1 MLIAI
6 VIMPLFGCHPAQG
19 PQNSQH
25 KTTRTI
31 TLEFWTLQMLPFADY
46 IQGLIREY
54 EDQHPNVKIHWVDVP
69 FSEGEKK
76 ALTSMLSNTTPDI
89 INLNPDFSA
98 VLASRDA
105 LLDMNQWVPAKAKAS
120 YLPIAWQTATLHEKT
135 FGIPWYISSA
145 VTLYNRTLLHQAG
158 LTTPPQTIDALGH
171 MAHPFHQK
179 TGAYAIMPSLTEGGR
194 FFRTLLK
201 SDIPLWGSDGRLV
214 FADKGADKVLS
225 FWVNLY
231 RQGAVPSESVT
242 AEQQSAVDR
251 YQSGTLGLLLTGP
264 NFLKIVKE
272 NAPQIYA
279 VTDVAPQF
287 PEKSHYTDYSE
298 MLFVIPK
305 RTAHPKEAVD
315 FALFVTNAQNT
326 LELSQL
332 APVLPPHIAA
342 LNSPEFQNPP
352 QPDLMAKA
360 RRISAQQLLKARTP
374 LQIHPMQN
382 RLNQLMDFYVQSAL
396 LGRLSPEDA
405 MTKAQEEMNRL
416 IGVDTTP

>member
-1 MLIAI
+1 
-6 VIMPLFGCHPAQG
+6 
-19 PQNSQH
+19 
-25 KTTRTI
+25 
-31 TLEFWTLQMLPFADY
+31 
-46 IQGLIREY
+46 
-54 EDQHPNVKIHWVDVP
+54 
-69 FSEGEKK
+69 
-76 ALTSMLSNTTPDI
+76 
-89 INLNPDFSA
+89 
-98 VLASRDA
+98 
-105 LLDMNQWVPAKAKAS
+105 
-120 YLPIAWQTATLHEKT
+120 
-135 FGIPWYISSA
+135 
-145 VTLYNRTLLHQAG
+145 
-158 LTTPPQTIDALGH
+158 